1 MKRVILVLLL
11 MAAMLRAEDIYLIV
25 RADDI
30 GSSHAAN
37 LACIESYTDGIARS
51 VEVMVPCAWFM
62 EAVSMLQQHPEYDV
76 GVHLTL
82 TSEWSNIKWGPL
94 TCAPSLVDSNG
105 YFFPKQKNWE
115 NPEATDAFW
124 NANPDMQEVE
134 QELRAQIEMAM
145 KHIPQVSHLS
155 AHMGVGGVDP
165 KMSELVNRLAKEYGL
180 DIDLDELGVGRA
192 RWGASGKDYFETR
205 ERKLVEMLE
214 NLEPGAYLL
223 VEHPGLNTPEMKGH
237 GHSGYEYVATH
248 RDAVTRSFTSDRVKD
263 VIKKRGIKL
272 ISYKDAQELFGTEN

>member
-1 MKRVILVLLL
+1 MKRLILLL
-11 MAAMLRAEDIYLIV
+11 LVMTALVQAEDIYLIV

-62 EAVSMLQQHPEYDV
+62 EAAEMLQKHPEYDV

-115 NPEATDAFW
+115 DPEATDAFW
-124 NANPDMQEVE
+124 NANPDMQDVE
-134 QELRAQIEMAM
+134 QELRAQIEMAL

-155 AHMGVGGVDP
+155 SHMGVGGVDP

-180 DIDLDELGVGRA
+180 DIDLGELGVDRA

-214 NLEPGAYLL
+214 NLQPGAYLL

-237 GHSGYEYVATH
+237 GHSGYEHVATH
-248 RDAVTRSFTSDRVKD
+248 RDGVTRSFTSDRVKE
-263 VIKKRGIKL
+263 VIKKRDIKL
-272 ISYKDAQELFGTEN
+272 ISYKDAQELFGSEN